1 MNCKNRKIDCL
12 QSFVTIDLLQKSA
25 EFSSFYFYE
34 PRGYFLYVGNR
45 VSVIK
50 LQFGRK
56 RNPKFELI
64 IKKFKICILQVFSF
78 FHKRSP
84 PT

>member
-34 PRGYFLYVGNR
+34 PRGYFL
-45 VSVIK
+45 
-50 LQFGRK
+50 
-56 RNPKFELI
+56 
-64 IKKFKICILQVFSF
+64 
-78 FHKRSP
+78 
-84 PT
+84 